1 MVDPT
6 SKAPRSGASPAAAGA
21 RGGSPLLGQ
30 VRERLAQDPQW
41 AHVAQNGKW
50 ICPFCLSAVAKR
62 QGRTREDSIA
72 LHLDGCR
79 GFAAGRGQAC
89 EDQRVQ
95 ERLYFEDMTWQA
107 ETSPAWRIYDHEGVW
122 WCPSCLNRIPTV
134 RLQAGQ
140 LNNFVFQAMAGHL
153 RLCAAYAAGRINPA
167 EVVVAQRDRPAVG
180 SDSTATGATR
190 IALPAQMAPAAPA
203 RQPTS
208 GAVPVAPP
216 IARPLGAGTPSRGVS
231 TAPPASTP
239 ARGAATTAPSPST
252 VPSASPASGSQ
263 VVHPMTP
270 SSPAPPRMPTP
281 PPLPFE
287 PVEAP
292 APSVAEPASGAA
304 SEDPSGRAESLSWLD
319 DAESK
324 QQSEVTPVN
333 RLERTDVIHAR
344 TLQENMFS
352 DAPVM
357 PGFRFAA
364 RAEACDEITGDFY
377 EFIKLADGRMGFAVG
392 DVSGHGVQAG
402 LVMSMARKTLEI
414 YASSGFG
421 PAETIAKVNDSLARD
436 LGGKL
441 FISMMYGI
449 IDPQHRTITW
459 ARAGHTP
466 VIRYNT
472 RTGTLSE
479 IKPKG
484 MVVGMKSGFFFR
496 QSLEEESTRVEGG
509 DVFVLYTDGLIEAMN
524 LKNEEFGIERL
535 IEIVQRCAE
544 SGPDALI
551 DQTLSRIRHFRG
563 SQPAND
569 DQTLLV
575 LCVD

>member
-6 SKAPRSGASPAAAGA
+6 SKAPRSGALPAAAGA
-21 RGGSPLLGQ
+21 RSGSPLLGQ
-30 VRERLAQDPQW
+30 VRERLAQDPLW
-41 AHVAQNGKW
+41 GHLAQNGKW

-79 GFAAGRGQAC
+79 GFAAGRGQAG
-89 EDQRVQ
+89 EAQRVQ

-122 WCPSCLNRIPTV
+122 WCPSCMNRIPTV

-167 EVVVAQRDRPAVG
+167 EVVVAQRDRPAQAHDLSPSGV
-180 SDSTATGATR
+180 TR
-190 IALPAQMAPAAPA
+190 IALPAQMAPAAP
-203 RQPTS
+203 RQPNS
-208 GAVPVAPP
+208 GAFPVALPV
-216 IARPLGAGTPSRGVS
+216 ARPLGAGTPARGVS
-231 TAPPASTP
+231 TAPPVGTP
-239 ARGAATTAPSPST
+239 ARGAATTAPGASPS
-252 VPSASPASGSQ
+252 SGSQ
-263 VVHPMTP
+263 IVHPMTP
-270 SSPAPPRMPTP
+270 SSPVPPRVQTP
-281 PPLPFE
+281 PPLPFT
-287 PVEAP
+287 PAEAP
-292 APSVAEPASGAA
+292 TASVAEKAPTTVADDGPDRS
-304 SEDPSGRAESLSWLD
+304 ESLSWLD

-324 QQSEVTPVN
+324 QQSEVTPVG

-466 VIRYNT
+466 VIRFNP
-472 RTGTLSE
+472 RTGTLAE

-496 QSLEEESTRVEGG
+496 QSLEEESTRVESG

-544 SGPDALI
+544 YGPDSLI
-551 DQTLSRIRHFRG
+551 DQVLSRIRHFRG
-563 SQPAND
+563 SQPVND